1 MLSNMCLLALSKQY
15 YTTLFDSSRIF
26 KRSITDSC
34 KLQLQASNNN
44 KLSNIK
50 TRLLALSKQYQTL
63 FDSSKLS
70 NIKRSKRLTAFNKKK
85 KKSQTYHVVVAP
97 RCRRRRRRRP
107 SLKRSP
113 QRAKRLS
120 EGQYNRPSVL
130 QKTKKQAILKRCQL
144 FACFKQAKYQ
154 TL

>member
-1 MLSNMCLLALSKQY
+1 MLSNMCQQAILYNAVRQLSNIQ
-15 YTTLFDSSRIF
+15 TLF
-26 KRSITDSC
+26 DSC

-44 KLSNIK
+44 NKLSRNIK
-50 TRLLALSKQYQTL
+50 TRLLSKQYQTL

-70 NIKRSKRLTAFNKKK
+70 NIKRSKRLTKNKKK
-85 KKSQTYHVVVAP
+85 TYHVVVAP
-97 RCRRRRRRRP
+97 RCRRRRPRRP

-120 EGQYNRPSVL
+120 EGYNRPSAKSFL
-130 QKTKKQAILKRCQL
+130 QKQKKKNSSSNIKTRLL
-144 FACFKQAKYQ
+144 SKQYQ